1 MNRSNSQPA
10 ALCPCPFFH
19 DPANA
24 ILHPSLIS
32 CSLFRVRVRYRRL
45 ARRGGVLRMKSEIYD
60 EIRVVIRKRVTEV
73 SLFPIVLSFSLFSDI
88 FDVPLLIRII

>member
-1 MNRSNSQPA
+1 
-10 ALCPCPFFH
+10 
-19 DPANA
+19 
-24 ILHPSLIS
+24 
-32 CSLFRVRVRYRRL
+32 
-45 ARRGGVLRMKSEIYD
+45 MKSEIYD